1 MSEYTIRQQLVKRLN
16 EELRKNKLPSKECDI
31 VVVLTLE
38 EVKVIIESLHG
49 EMEILQDVP
58 EEELGAEGALPMRS
72 HIWKDDSFH
81 KDE

>member
-58 EEELGAEGALPMRS
+58 EELGAEGALPMRS

>member
-38 EVKVIIESLHG
+38 EVKVIIEALHG
-49 EMEILQDVP
+49 DVSV
-58 EEELGAEGALPMRS
+58 EELSLMRS